1 VSDIAATPRLRV
13 ASYNVHGC
21 VGMDGRRSEA
31 RIADVIA
38 ALDVDI
44 VGLQELDLN
53 RRRSAGVDQS
63 ALIAEKLGWTH
74 HFHPAMRREE
84 EQYGDAILSRYPTNL
99 KRAAALPCAAPFYCR
114 EARGA
119 IWVEAATPLG
129 KVHVFNTHLGL
140 DRRERLIQAQLLTGP
155 GWLAEVPAGEP
166 VVMLGDL
173 NSRPGSSPHRHLMA
187 ALGNRHAPSP
197 ATCPASFPS
206 WWPMLALDYVLVNDR
221 LEAEE
226 TVAVRNVTAARAS
239 DHLPVRAT
247 LIATHSP

>member
-1 VSDIAATPRLRV
+1 LRV

-21 VGMDGRRSEA
+21 VGTDGRRSEA
-31 RIADVIA
+31 RIAEVIA
-38 ALDVDI
+38 SLDVDI

-63 ALIAEKLGWTH
+63 ALIAEKLGWKY

-99 KRAAALPCAAPFYCR
+99 RHAAALPCAAPFYCR
-114 EARGA
+114 EPRGA

-140 DRRERLIQAQLLTGP
+140 GRRERLIQARLLAGP
-155 GWLAEVPAGEP
+155 GWLAEVPAGEA
-166 VVMLGDL
+166 VVALGDL

-187 ALGNRHAPSP
+187 VLGNRHAPSP

-206 WWPMLALDYVLVNDR
+206 WWPVLALDYVLVNDALR
-221 LEAEE
+221 IEEAI
-226 TVAVRNVTAARAS
+226 AVRNAVAVRAS

-247 LIATHSP
+247 LMAAHAGCGSG